1 MLSGILFDESKTRDF
16 RLQLKEHFSVSL
28 HRLCSKAL
36 GIGAVLSLA
45 ALAAGFF
52 LGLGLEAI
60 VLAFAA
66 ALFAPLTLSLLYY
79 SYLLERRKR
88 ALESEAPMVLL
99 QASVFPRGTPVSSIV
114 SYLARKE
121 NGLLGR
127 EFLKAKREIARGS
140 SMEKALKGLG
150 KRNKSA
156 VIARLAEMLL
166 IAYESGAWL
175 GESFR
180 ELAEELLE
188 MKAML
193 AEKKAALAIE
203 RITLL
208 AGSALIV
215 PFILGVL
222 VGMVFEFDFGE
233 IEIAGFSS
241 QGQREELLAA
251 APIANNLYIIEYALI
266 ASVFLGWLD
275 GRQKKAFV
283 YALALVPASSLV
295 FAFSQGLSVV

>member
-1 MLSGILFDESKTRDF
+1 MLSGILFDESRTREF
-16 RLQLKEHFSVSL
+16 SRQLKEHFSVSL
-28 HRLCSKAL
+28 HRASSRAL
-36 GIGAVLSLA
+36 GLGATLA
-45 ALAAGFF
+45 LAVLAAGYF
-52 LGLGLEAI
+52 LELRLEAT
-60 VLAFAA
+60 VLAFTA
-66 ALFAPLTLSLLYY
+66 ALLAPLTLSLLYY
-79 SYLLERRKR
+79 SYMLERRKQ
-88 ALESEAPMVLL
+88 ALEREAPMLLL
-99 QASVFPRGTPVSSIV
+99 QASVFPRGTPVSRII

-121 NGLLGR
+121 NGLLGK
-127 EFLKAKREIARGS
+127 EFLKAKKEITRGS
-140 SMEKALKGLG
+140 SVEKALKAL
-150 KRNKSA
+150 KERNKSA
-156 VIARLAEMLL
+156 VIARLSDMLL

-188 MKAML
+188 LKAML

-222 VGMVFEFDFGE
+222 VGMVFEFDFTG

-275 GRQKKAFV
+275 GSPKKAFV
-283 YALALVPASSLV
+283 YALVLVPTSTIV